1 MYSKPVNYW
10 PDAYNTFIKNHESS
24 SVKGLH
30 AETSLF
36 FTEFL
41 NQMSGV
47 SKPINVMVDTQLQQK
62 LSANRK
68 KLIPIVDTVVTL
80 GRNSI
85 AFRGSR
91 DDSQYHPPVGGFCKK
106 GVGNFIDF
114 LNYGVRRGDEEL
126 KNHLLN
132 CQKNASYIS
141 KTTQNELISCCGRVI
156 SDELLA
162 DIKKADYISI
172 IADECSDS
180 SMKEHLSLVIRFVDE
195 NYNIREE
202 FLRFIHCSEGLSG
215 QALFNE

>member
-1 MYSKPVNYW
+1 M
-10 PDAYNTFIKNHESS
+10 
-24 SVKGLH
+24 
-30 AETSLF
+30 
-36 FTEFL
+36 
-41 NQMSGV
+41 
-47 SKPINVMVDTQLQQK
+47 
-62 LSANRK
+62 
-68 KLIPIVDTVVTL
+68 
-80 GRNSI
+80 
-85 AFRGSR
+85 
-91 DDSQYHPPVGGFCKK
+91 
-106 GVGNFIDF
+106 
-114 LNYGVRRGDEEL
+114 NYGVRRGDEEL

-180 SMKEHLSLVIRFVDE
+180 SMKEQLSLVIRFVDE